1 MTHVRIKSDKDKEV
15 NVQVLL
21 RCRPP
26 NADEIK
32 NRIPTV
38 LKCNEATREVTLAQN
53 IASKQIDR
61 TFAFDKVFGTDA
73 SQEQIYDD
81 AMFSVVQE
89 ALEGFNC
96 TIFAYGQTGTGKT
109 FTMGTEG
116 GAVLAK
122 DGNLAPNSGV
132 IPRAVKHIFT
142 ALENADSE
150 YSIKVTF
157 LELYNEEITDLLA
170 CDARV
175 HPGDKQAKLGL
186 CEDGK
191 GGVLVRGLEEEIV
204 RNQTEILSVLERGT
218 AQRRTA
224 ETQLNKQ
231 SSRSH
236 SVLTITIHIKET
248 TAEGEEL
255 IKVGKLNLVDLAGS
269 ENISRS
275 GARDGRAR
283 EAGEIN
289 KSLLTLG
296 RVISALVEQQSYVP
310 YRDSKLTRLLR
321 ESLGGKTKTCI
332 VATVSPC
339 LNSLEE
345 TLSTLDY
352 AHRAKNIRNKPEV
365 NQKTTK
371 TALLKEMNQEIEKLK
386 LDLLAAREKDGVF
399 MSKDRHDE
407 REAELESGR
416 VRVKELEETLELKEK
431 QLAEVQNLFNS
442 KQQQL
447 EALTEQH
454 EETAAE
460 LQSAQEV
467 LEQTSE
473 KLDKAKVGI
482 EERNYLIA
490 AHEHSEESLVS
501 HTGVLAGGLSSAASE
516 VERLYGKL
524 ERVNTKEV
532 HNAGVLEELKQEV
545 RSKLATLET
554 AAESAVTTQCGVLE
568 RSATELRAFMVRK
581 EGEMEA
587 LRGHLQSLMT
597 GVGQN
602 MELLAAVGKA
612 ACAETCN
619 TAADVRD
626 TQEARRG
633 EVLEAAQ
640 SLNGKC
646 ETALNQMEQTLQGG
660 AAEMQT
666 FASMQQAVALDS
678 LGRVRSMTAR
688 MRESL
693 AGLES
698 QAEELHAVA
707 AQRASASDSA
717 LTGMVSQLEA
727 AAREEQAALL
737 SSVTQLVAGVF
748 SRNQQAIADAA
759 QHVQQ
764 EMRAGTEDVV
774 TRVESLQAGL
784 VAASAS
790 SSTWDAAAQVAQ
802 EEADAGITKSHGAI
816 AEALRMAQAG
826 CLDMRS
832 VVGAGVESVATLHS
846 ASSTEAAK
854 KVQDIQARAQ
864 ADAAELQHCVA
875 GTQQIVASAAESLHA
890 ALDGAHSA
898 DSKLTGEQQAQASA
912 AGEQLAAFGEQH
924 IGAVRGMQGLVECG
938 LTEAMKQAPVT
949 GETPMKKS
957 SETLHFEIP
966 GTQTIESL
974 RTPRPEVVLAEFRRQ
989 QEMSQ
994 VVQEESLP
1002 EVVQEDSPKI
1012 IDVPDEQAPG
1022 PEQAPEPENLVQSDT
1037 KLNVNKEAVSTPKT
1051 GIPRMPLGKRTNSII
1066 S

>member
-15 NVQVLL
+15 NVQ
-21 RCRPP
+21 
-26 NADEIK
+26 
-32 NRIPTV
+32 
-38 LKCNEATREVTLAQN
+38 VTLAQN

-447 EALTEQH
+447 EGLMAPAATLDGGCPEVTGGQALTEQH